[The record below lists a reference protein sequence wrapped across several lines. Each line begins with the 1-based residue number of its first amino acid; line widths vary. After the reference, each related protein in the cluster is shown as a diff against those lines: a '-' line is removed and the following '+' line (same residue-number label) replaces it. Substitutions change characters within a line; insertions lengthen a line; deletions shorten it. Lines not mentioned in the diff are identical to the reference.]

1 MLFQAAFAT
10 CFGKWTRS
18 HEFNCVDAADERDC
32 VDAAEECVCN
42 ILCEF
47 RCERTNYLDCPPTRK
62 AKWIAMQGAKTAQS
76 SECPQD
82 GTTL

>member
-1 MLFQAAFAT
+1 MFQAAFAT

-18 HEFNCVDAADERDC
+18 HEFNC

-47 RCERTNYLDCPPTRK
+47 RCERTNYLDCPPMRK
-62 AKWIAMQGAKTAQS
+62 AKWIAMQGAKMAQS